1 MVLTTPKVEHMESTS
16 ISVRLNMTVTIRNSQ
31 LVEVVK
37 RYIGNLEAT
46 LMDFEEMRLDSDGQ
60 IELRSNYEYTTSHIN
75 TRTHT
80 EESPY

>member
-1 MVLTTPKVEHMESTS
+1 MVPTTPKVEDIESTS
-16 ISVRLNMTVTIRNSQ
+16 ISVRLNMTVIIRNSQ
-31 LVEVVK
+31 LVDVVK

-46 LMDFEEMRLDSDGQ
+46 LIDFEEMRLDSDGH
-60 IELRSNYEYTTSHIN
+60 IELRSNYEYANTKLS